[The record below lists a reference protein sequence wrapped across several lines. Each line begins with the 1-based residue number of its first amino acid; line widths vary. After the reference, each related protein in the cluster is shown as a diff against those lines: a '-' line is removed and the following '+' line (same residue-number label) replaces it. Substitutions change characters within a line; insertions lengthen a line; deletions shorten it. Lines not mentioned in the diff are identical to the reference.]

1 MQYTNM
7 RNSLHRKHVGEV
19 QLPSVHC
26 ALLHE
31 WSGDPE
37 ETVHPAPWATV
48 PPAVQ
53 LGPDA
58 DAPLGSTRSLKAQ
71 LEGTRMWSPS
81 IGEVTSIG
89 EVSTP
94 STVAAISPPACA
106 HVRSSDEFHQC

>member
-7 RNSLHRKHVGEV
+7 HNSLHRKHVGEV

-31 WSGDPE
+31 WSGE

-71 LEGTRMWSPS
+71 PETRTTTASPAE
-81 IGEVTSIG
+81 IF
-89 EVSTP
+89 
-94 STVAAISPPACA
+94 
-106 HVRSSDEFHQC
+106 SSHTASRHADGW

>member
-7 RNSLHRKHVGEV
+7 HNSLHRKHVGEV

-71 LEGTRMWSPS
+71 PETRTNTASPAE
-81 IGEVTSIG
+81 IF
-89 EVSTP
+89 
-94 STVAAISPPACA
+94 
-106 HVRSSDEFHQC
+106 SSHTASRHADGW